1 MSHVPCFLYLVCSS
15 TNVSIF
21 HSTWLGTFW
30 MTSYILGGEAL
41 NFFFSNSHQIFQT
54 LSNKKNPHF
63 QNFRNFLVHSSQHL
77 LSAQHLMWM
86 MEQLCSM
93 ELRELEVHTL
103 DAGTARVNH
112 SAHACR
118 QLLPSYEGPIV
129 VAKAESQCSKSA
141 PSCLPFSLHTTKDIS
156 FSGVTV

>member
-1 MSHVPCFLYLVCSS
+1 MPILKGTEVSLSYACFFYFISS
-15 TNVSIF
+15 SINVSIF

-93 ELRELEVHTL
+93 ELRELEEVPVIESK
-103 DAGTARVNH
+103 GGCEPIIFSYYPFN
-112 SAHACR
+112 ACKLCSDILTFITDNDHFY
-118 QLLPSYEGPIV
+118 LLYESV
-129 VAKAESQCSKSA
+129 
-141 PSCLPFSLHTTKDIS
+141 
-156 FSGVTV
+156 